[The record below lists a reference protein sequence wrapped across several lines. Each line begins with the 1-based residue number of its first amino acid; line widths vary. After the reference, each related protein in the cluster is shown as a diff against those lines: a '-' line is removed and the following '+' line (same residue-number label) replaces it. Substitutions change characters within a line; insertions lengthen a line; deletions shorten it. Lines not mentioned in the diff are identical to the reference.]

1 MYNISEKTKRNLELS
16 IGSSLDNLK
25 NMSADDEKKWI
36 ENKIGHSLKIS
47 KKRKHGLFCEGNPL
61 LSRRKIRT
69 IEDLNSKS
77 KKIFGV

>member
-1 MYNISEKTKRNLELS
+1 
-16 IGSSLDNLK
+16 
-25 NMSADDEKKWI
+25 MSADDEKQWI
-36 ENKIGHSLKIS
+36 ENKIGYSLKIS